1 MINNIRKEF
10 LLLDSLSYCKEE
22 YIINKYIVPIW
33 EKVTITPEEASAY
46 SSIGINTIY
55 QMLDDPDCEFKLYVG
70 TKKRLIKRKAFEK
83 YLEDTYAI
91 DRN

>member
-1 MINNIRKEF
+1 
-10 LLLDSLSYCKEE
+10 
-22 YIINKYIVPIW
+22 
-33 EKVTITPEEASAY
+33 
-46 SSIGINTIY
+46 
-55 QMLDDPDCEFKLYVG
+55 MLDDSDCEFKLYVG